1 MIMSFINLVYPGVY
15 DKLESYYLTFYTV
28 TENNFKNI
36 KIKPFAQDIIVIKIC
51 NI

>member
-1 MIMSFINLVYPGVY
+1 MIMSFINSVYLRVY

-36 KIKPFAQDIIVIKIC
+36 KIKPLAQDIIVIKIC